1 VVGPGARGRLTR
13 TGDRI
18 AWYVSSVGFERW
30 ARLIAIAVIPLLPP
44 DDGLAAIAPL
54 FAALAVYVLATLV
67 ARRGPVLRT
76 LDLVVAAGVIAL
88 AGAAVL
94 PFLPFLLVSVAGPG
108 SRRGPWAGL
117 AAGGALGAV
126 LLGRLALTGV
136 SPVLG
141 LGGSLSIAL
150 LLPLAGLTAAAAVR
164 VLDDRAVRDR
174 LVLQQANRLLSALQ
188 AIADDIPGGLDVA
201 TVSAALLA
209 ELRTIPG
216 VDQAVVYAESHG
228 QLHPSASA
236 GLTRDHLLT
245 LRLAQLDELE
255 GSGGRLLDRSELPK
269 ALRMTQADSPHWLV
283 FPLPRGDRLVGVIV
297 AGFGSVEAA
306 RVGRPMLGSIVED
319 AALALD
325 NARLFDGTRERAAD
339 TARRQVAGDLH
350 DGVAQSL
357 AHLRMELELL
367 ARTPEPGV
375 SAEASRLARVAG
387 SALEDLRGTISLLR
401 RPRQGDL
408 ASLLGEHLDALR
420 TPHGP
425 EVALRCSG
433 HVALDPART
442 EQALRVAQEAVSN
455 ALRHADAARITVTLE
470 QAGDH
475 VRLVVEDDGDGLAS
489 GPARQPAT
497 NGGQPPPFGNGVGL
511 PSMRSR
517 ADALAGQLTLASPP
531 GGGTVVALEFPVRA
545 PTGVPAD
552 ISPATR

>member
-1 VVGPGARGRLTR
+1 VVGSGTRGRLTR

-54 FAALAVYVLATLV
+54 FAALAVYVLVTLV

-76 LDLVVAAGVIAL
+76 LDLVVAGGVIAL

-117 AAGGALGAV
+117 AAGGILGAV

-188 AIADDIPGGLDVA
+188 AIADDIPGGLDVP

-216 VDQAVVYAESHG
+216 IEQAVVYAENHG

-245 LRLAQLDELE
+245 IRLAQLDELK
-255 GSGGRLLDRSELPK
+255 SGAGRLLDRSELPR
-269 ALRMTQADSPHWLV
+269 ALRMTEGDSPHWLV

-297 AGFGSVEAA
+297 AGFGTVEAA
-306 RVGRPMLGSIVED
+306 RVARPMLGSIVED

-367 ARTPEPGV
+367 ARVPEQGV

-408 ASLLGEHLDALR
+408 ASLLGQHLDELR

-425 EVALRCSG
+425 QLALHVTG
-433 HVALDPART
+433 HVELDPVRT

-455 ALRHADAARITVTLE
+455 ALRHADATLIEVTL
-470 QAGDH
+470 QPVADR
-475 VRLVVEDDGDGLAS
+475 VRLVIADDGDGLEA
-489 GPARQPAT
+489 GTTRQPA
-497 NGGQPPPFGNGVGL
+497 GDEGHPPRSGSGVGL

-517 ADALAGQLTLASPP
+517 ADALHGELTLEGGA

-552 ISPATR
+552 SSPGTR